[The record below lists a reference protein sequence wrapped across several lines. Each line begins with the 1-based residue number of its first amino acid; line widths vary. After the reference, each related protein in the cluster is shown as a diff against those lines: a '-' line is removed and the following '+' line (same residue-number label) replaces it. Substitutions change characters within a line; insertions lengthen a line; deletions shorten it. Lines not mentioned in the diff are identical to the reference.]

1 MPRPSSSPRKPVK
14 PRPSTADQAETEA
27 TIGDSGTVLWRDV
40 AAVNEE
46 LFAFGR
52 QRLQANLA
60 RNDTLLQ
67 CRNLEDVYRL
77 QSDFAS
83 STAQQY
89 IEESGRLLSLM
100 TRLALDCYSPANT
113 MIGLAGRAQR
123 SAAAPRPRD

>member
-1 MPRPSSSPRKPVK
+1 MPRPSSIPRKPVK
-14 PRPSTADQAETEA
+14 PRPSAADKAEAEA
-27 TIGDSGTVLWRDV
+27 TLGDSGTALWRDV

-67 CRNLEDVYRL
+67 CRDLEDVYRL

-89 IEESGRLLSLM
+89 IEESGRLMSLM
-100 TRLALDCYSPANT
+100 TRLALDCCSPTNT

-123 SAAAPRPRD
+123 SAAAPRPQD